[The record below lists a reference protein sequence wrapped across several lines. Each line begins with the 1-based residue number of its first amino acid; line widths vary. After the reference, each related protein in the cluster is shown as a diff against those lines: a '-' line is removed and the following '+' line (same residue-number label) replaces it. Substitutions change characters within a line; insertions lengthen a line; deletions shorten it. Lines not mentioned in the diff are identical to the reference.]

1 MSNPGLLDGA
11 FDAFDDPTAVPGT
24 IERIELPQSGRNG
37 KNGGG
42 TPAWKRIEE
51 LREMR
56 ELNRHI
62 KDDIYGSK
70 PVRAL
75 WSE

>member
-11 FDAFDDPTAVPGT
+11 FDAFEDPTATSASVPDSY
-24 IERIELPQSGRNG
+24 EFAQSGRNAKAG
-37 KNGGG
+37 L
-42 TPAWKRIEE
+42 PAWKRIEE

-62 KDDIYGSK
+62 GDDIYGSE
-70 PVRAL
+70 PVRSL
-75 WSE
+75 WGE

>member
-1 MSNPGLLDGA
+1 MSETELRI
-11 FDAFDDPTAVPGT
+11 AVILGSTRP
-24 IERIELPQSGRNG
+24 GRNG
-37 KNGGG
+37 KAGL
-42 TPAWKRIEE
+42 PAWKRIEE

>member
-1 MSNPGLLDGA
+1 MSNPGPLDGA
-11 FDAFDDPTAVPGT
+11 FDAFDDPTLLTNA
-24 IERIELPQSGRNG
+24 IADRIDLVQPPRSAKAGL
-37 KNGGG
+37 
-42 TPAWKRIEE
+42 PAWKRIEE